1 MERLEQI
8 NKELKIYIN
17 ESSFIS
23 MKCRNKLLRYFEEEF
38 EVQLDIDNYKN
49 VDLSI
54 TEDYEIIYRE
64 DTYLPSN
71 KINSLKDL
79 EERYQKFKEKADR
92 LIEKKEINFQ
102 SRGKK
107 NEIINIF
114 ILLGILIIYLLI
126 IFLGIRAILLKDY
139 FDALW
144 LLVILIPNV
153 IPKLRQSFQ
162 DRVIQARNYLK
173 NKKKK

>member
-79 EERYQKFKEKADR
+79 EERYQKFKEKADS

>member
-79 EERYQKFKEKADR
+79 EERYQKFKEKADS

-102 SRGKK
+102 SRG
-107 NEIINIF
+107 
-114 ILLGILIIYLLI
+114 
-126 IFLGIRAILLKDY
+126 
-139 FDALW
+139 
-144 LLVILIPNV
+144 
-153 IPKLRQSFQ
+153 
-162 DRVIQARNYLK
+162 
-173 NKKKK
+173 